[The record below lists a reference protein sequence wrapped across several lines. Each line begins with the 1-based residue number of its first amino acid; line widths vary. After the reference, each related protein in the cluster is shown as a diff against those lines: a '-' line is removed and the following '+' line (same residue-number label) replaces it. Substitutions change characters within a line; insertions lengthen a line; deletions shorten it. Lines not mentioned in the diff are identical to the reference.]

1 MLLSASNSKYSGKIC
16 SFAITLAN
24 QRKADLKNKTIY
36 ILRHGE
42 TEFNRKGMV
51 QGRGVNASL
60 NENGVNQARK
70 AGKYLSSVG
79 FDSVFTSE
87 LIRTR
92 ETVNEFS
99 LNGTP
104 VKSHNGFDEISW
116 GNQEGKVASYDAKNL
131 YAETVN
137 GWRRGDLHL
146 NVGGGENP
154 IEVMERQKV
163 AMELVLA
170 NNAQNTLIC
179 MHGRAMRVLLCWTL
193 NYPLNYMDGFPH
205 QNCSYYALGF
215 RNGSYFL
222 KEFNQT
228 VHLQ

>member
-1 MLLSASNSKYSGKIC
+1 M
-16 SFAITLAN
+16 AN
-24 QRKADLKNKTIY
+24 QGKANLKNKTIY

-60 NENGVNQARK
+60 NENGIIQAKK
-70 AGKYLSSVG
+70 AGDHLSSIP
-79 FDSVFTSE
+79 FDHVFTSA

-92 ETVNEFS
+92 ETVNQFS

-104 VKSHNGFDEISW
+104 IMAHEGFDEISW

-137 GWRRGDLHL
+137 GWRKGELHL

-154 IEVMERQKV
+154 IEVMQRQKD
-163 AMELVLA
+163 AMNAVLESEGE
-170 NNAQNTLIC
+170 NTLIC
-179 MHGRAMRVLLCWTL
+179 MHGRAMRVLLCWVL

-205 QNCSYYALGF
+205 QNCSYYVLGY
-215 RNGSYFL
+215 RGGSFFL
-222 KEFNQT
+222 RDFNQIG
-228 VHLQ
+228 HLK